1 MRPGGRRAVALA
13 AIAVVLAGSSP
24 AAADP
29 PSTPPPPPLAA
40 PPAALA
46 LLSAPAPAA
55 EPLYDPAAHGGLS
68 YGAYLRMT
76 RGTRRRSTGMMI
88 AGILL
93 TSVGLV
99 GMGTGTGV
107 FAAAGSCD
115 QLQFLRAEGDS
126 FGGGFTCATH
136 AQRTTG
142 MSVLL
147 ASAITVG
154 LGVPLWILGA
164 SDVPWQEGATLRGP
178 LPSRPAWAQL
188 VPGIA
193 PEPRGVSLAWRF

>member
-1 MRPGGRRAVALA
+1 MGAGGRRAVALA

-29 PSTPPPPPLAA
+29 PSIPPAPPLAA
-40 PPAALA
+40 APPALA
-46 LLSAPAPAA
+46 LPSAPAA
-55 EPLYDPAAHGGLS
+55 EPLYDPAAHGGLPL
-68 YGAYLRMT
+68 GAYLRMT

-115 QLQFLRAEGDS
+115 RSPMLLSEGDS
-126 FGGGFTCATH
+126 FGGGFTCGTH

-178 LPSRPAWAQL
+178 LPSRPTWAQL

-193 PEPRGVSLAWRF
+193 PGPRGVSLAWRF